1 MKLRC
6 FKNLVVA
13 DSMLIM
19 KGDLIEDFIESLN
32 PTEEEE
38 AAVTND
44 IVEIERAK
52 MDKPIVDALS

>member
-52 MDKPIVDALS
+52 MDKAIVDALS